1 MESSPP
7 REVCLCIALRR
18 ATRAAT
24 RFYDDCMKGTGLKVT
39 QYSLLANIDRA
50 GSIKITDLARKVDME
65 RTAMGRNLSLLEKKR
80 LVHAEGEEGDLR
92 GKLYSLTKAGRSCL
106 EAARPSWRKA
116 QTEMRRKLRNHEFPA
131 LEAVAGIILGKDV

>member
-1 MESSPP
+1 METSAPS
-7 REVCLCIALRR
+7 EVCLCIALRR

-50 GSIKITDLARKVDME
+50 GSIKISDLARKVDME

-80 LVHAEGEEGDLR
+80 LVHSDGDESDLR
-92 GKLYSLTKAGRSCL
+92 GKLYSLTKAGRTCL
-106 EAARPSWRKA
+106 EAARPNWKKA
-116 QTEMRRKLRNHEFPA
+116 QVEMRRKLRSGEFPA
-131 LEAVAGIILGKDV
+131 LEAVASIILGKDG